1 MAIRHSDHPQSP
13 RNEERNARNGENDF
27 NASPAQGM
35 KIEAMLPSDPT
46 KDYQSRGNR
55 QYNVDTFPDCHLNR
69 AVFSREVFP

>member
-1 MAIRHSDHPQSP
+1 MAIRHSDHPHSP

-35 KIEAMLPSDPT
+35 KIEAMIPSDPT
-46 KDYQSRGNR
+46 KDY

-69 AVFSREVFP
+69 AVLSREVFP